1 LLLYIAFGIWYFV
14 PMNNQMPL
22 QMQHDYAACVLY
34 YILPLLFVFLWIITF
49 VDVVSSEFKEKKDKF
64 LWIALVAIVSPIGIP
79 LYFFVGRH
87 KKRGRGEMRSAGKV

>member
-1 LLLYIAFGIWYFV
+1 LLLYIAFSIWYFV
-14 PMNNQMPL
+14 PMNNQMSL

-34 YILPLLFVFLWIITF
+34 YILPLLFVFLWILAF

-79 LYFFVGRH
+79 LYFFVGRD
-87 KKRGRGEMRSAGKV
+87 KKKGGEKMSSASKA